1 MAASQIGDLGD
12 FIRSF
17 PQFTYD
23 DYLYRLSMAQVLF
36 LTVDSSHIKYLRGKD
51 KEIWEKFWKRRKSD
65 RSELQAPKRSVLD
78 TIPKIK

>member
-12 FIRSF
+12 FIRRF

-36 LTVDSSHIKYLRGKD
+36 LTVRDIVSFINKVIFFLKPGRYLRVTPKD
-51 KEIWEKFWKRRKSD
+51 
-65 RSELQAPKRSVLD
+65 
-78 TIPKIK
+78 

>member
-36 LTVDSSHIKYLRGKD
+36 LTVDSTHIKYLRGKD
-51 KEIWEKFWKRRKSD
+51 KEIWESFGNDVKVIEVSCKR
-65 RSELQAPKRSVLD
+65 LSVVC
-78 TIPKIK
+78 

>member
-36 LTVDSSHIKYLRGKD
+36 LTVPISSICVAKIRKYGRSFGNDVKVI
-51 KEIWEKFWKRRKSD
+51 EVSCKR
-65 RSELQAPKRSVLD
+65 LSVVC
-78 TIPKIK
+78 

>member
-36 LTVDSSHIKYLRGKD
+36 LTVDSTHIKYLRGKD
-51 KEIWEKFWKRRKSD
+51 NYCSIHTEMPPYKCFKPLVSKVRLKN
-65 RSELQAPKRSVLD
+65 
-78 TIPKIK
+78 